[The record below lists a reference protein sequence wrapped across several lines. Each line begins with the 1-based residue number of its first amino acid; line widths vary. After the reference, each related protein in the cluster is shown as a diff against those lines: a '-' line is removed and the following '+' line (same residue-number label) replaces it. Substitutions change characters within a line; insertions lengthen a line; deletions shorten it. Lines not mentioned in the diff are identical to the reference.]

1 MVSQVNPQEPYAG
14 WWEPPHDES
23 IAEVRLRIRR
33 TLAILF
39 TLGDVVELRAF
50 TDRWTKSGY
59 FDDHDVLADEA
70 VKLDSRGWRVY
81 VTLNPVKEALLARAA
96 NRVKDR
102 PEITTSDLDV
112 ASRRWLLLDVDPV
125 RPSDVSA
132 TDEEKDG
139 AYLTAKEVLQYLRQ
153 QGWPDPVIADSGN
166 GFHFLYPID
175 LPNNERS
182 RELGKGVLEALAFK
196 FDDEKVKIDISV
208 HNAARLVRLYGTT
221 TRKGDHL
228 PERPHRRS
236 EILKIPKEVWGWE

>member
-1 MVSQVNPQEPYAG
+1 MVSQVNPQEPYEG
-14 WWEPPHDES
+14 WWELPHHES

-39 TLGDVVELRAF
+39 RLGDVVELRAF

-59 FDDHDVLADEA
+59 FDDYDVLADEA
-70 VKLDSRGWRVY
+70 VKLDGQGWRVY

-96 NRVKDR
+96 NRAKDR
-102 PEITTSDLDV
+102 PEITTSDRDV

-125 RPSDVSA
+125 RPSGVSA
-132 TDEEKDG
+132 TDEEKDA

-153 QGWPDPVIADSGN
+153 QAWPDPVIADSGN
-166 GFHFLYPID
+166 GFHFSYPID
-175 LPNNERS
+175 LPNDERS
-182 RELGKGVLEALAFK
+182 SELVKGVLETLAFMI
-196 FDDEKVKIDISV
+196 DDEKVKIDTSV
-208 HNAARLVRLYGTT
+208 HNAAQIVRLYGTT

-236 EILKIPKEVWGWE
+236 EILKIPKEAWGWE